1 MLNNGTVFKMVNENL
16 ADKIDDRILWYAL
29 QLQQRRKAEIEQA
42 IDQVKNPRKK
52 TTDDKWFRKMWY
64 ISQAR
69 DRRKQAKEE
78 AAKSRRF
85 ATE

>member
-1 MLNNGTVFKMVNENL
+1 MVNENL

-52 TTDDKWFRKMWY
+52 TADDKWFRKMWY

-69 DRRKQAKEE
+69 DRRKRAKEE

>member
-1 MLNNGTVFKMVNENL
+1 MIKENL
-16 ADKIDDRILWYAL
+16 EQKFNRGSTCFAM
-29 QLQQRRKAEIEQA
+29 QLQQQEEIEKAVDSVKDYRRKNRN
-42 IDQVKNPRKK
+42 DR
-52 TTDDKWFRKMWY
+52 WFRKMWY

-69 DRRKQAKEE
+69 DRRKRAKEE

>member
-1 MLNNGTVFKMVNENL
+1 MVNENL

-69 DRRKQAKEE
+69 DRRKRAKEE

>member
-1 MLNNGTVFKMVNENL
+1 MIKENPEQKFNRRSTCF
-16 ADKIDDRILWYAL
+16 AV
-29 QLQQRRKAEIEQA
+29 QLQRQAEIEKA
-42 IDQVKNPRKK
+42 VDSVKDYKRKNRN
-52 TTDDKWFRKMWY
+52 DRWFRKMWY

-69 DRRKQAKEE
+69 DRRKRAKEE